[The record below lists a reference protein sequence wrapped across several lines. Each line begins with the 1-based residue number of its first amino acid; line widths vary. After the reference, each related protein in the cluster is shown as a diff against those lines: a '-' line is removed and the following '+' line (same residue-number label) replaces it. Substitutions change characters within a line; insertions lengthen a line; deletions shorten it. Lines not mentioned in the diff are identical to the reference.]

1 MPCDSP
7 GIGYFRA
14 MPAIDSPRRKAY
26 LYMHLSIL
34 LWGLTGVFGRGIKLD
49 AELLVWYRML
59 ITAISMLAYIL
70 YVRKS
75 LSIPRSDLLRLAGIG
90 IVLAVHWVFFYS
102 AIKASNISIALSM
115 LASQGLFTALAEPL
129 VSEKKFRWDEMIFS
143 VTAMLGIW
151 LIFSVE
157 QSYTRGIVYGLLAA
171 FIGAFFNILNKKE
184 VEKHGPVVVSFYEIV
199 IGLLG
204 LTAYL
209 AFYIHQYHPAKL
221 WPDTLD
227 WIQLVV
233 LAVLCTHVTLILS
246 LAALRHL
253 SVFTLNLSINL
264 EPVYT
269 IALAFLIFHENKHLH
284 TGFFIGAAIIMGS
297 VVLET
302 WSQYRRKPIWE

>member
-1 MPCDSP
+1 
-7 GIGYFRA
+7 
-14 MPAIDSPRRKAY
+14 MPAIDTPRRKAY

-34 LWGLTGVFGRGIKLD
+34 LWGLTGVLGRGIQLD

-59 ITAISMLAYIL
+59 ITSISMLAYIL
-70 YVRKS
+70 YARKS
-75 LSIPRSDLLRLAGIG
+75 LRIPRGDLLRLTTIG
-90 IVLAVHWVFFYS
+90 LILAVHWVFFYS

-143 VTAMLGIW
+143 VTAMVGIW

-157 QSYTRGIVYGLLAA
+157 QSYTRGIIYGLLAS

-184 VEKHGPVVVSFYEIV
+184 VEKHGPAVVSFYEIV
-199 IGLLG
+199 IGLAALTLYLG
-204 LTAYL
+204 
-209 AFYIHQYHPAKL
+209 FYIQHYHPAKL
-221 WPDTLD
+221 WPDTTD
-227 WIQLVV
+227 WLLLLV
-233 LAVLCTHVTLILS
+233 LAIVCTHVTLILS

-264 EPVYT
+264 EPVYA
-269 IALAFLIFHENKHLH
+269 IALAFLIYHENEHLH
-284 TGFFIGAAIIMGS
+284 TGFFVGAAIIMGS

-302 WSQYRRKPIWE
+302 WSQYRSKGAATR

>member
-1 MPCDSP
+1 MA
-7 GIGYFRA
+7 YFRA
-14 MPAIDSPRRKAY
+14 MFALDTPKRKAY

-34 LWGLTGVFGRGIKLD
+34 LWGLTGVFGRGIHLD

-59 ITAISMLAYIL
+59 ITAISMFTFIL
-70 YVRKS
+70 FTKTS
-75 LSIPRSDLLRLAGIG
+75 LRVSRTSFFKLAGIG
-90 IVLAVHWVFFYS
+90 TVLAIHWVFFYS

-129 VSEKKFRWDEMIFS
+129 VSKKKFKWDELIFS
-143 VTAMLGIW
+143 VTAMIGIW

-157 QSYTRGIVYGLLAA
+157 KSYTRGIIYGLLAS
-171 FIGAFFNILNKKE
+171 FIGAFFNILNKKVVDE
-184 VEKHGPVVVSFYEIV
+184 HGPALVSFYEILV
-199 IGLLG
+199 GFVVLSLYMPIFIHYSQPVKLLPN
-204 LTAYL
+204 A
-209 AFYIHQYHPAKL
+209 
-221 WPDTLD
+221 LD
-227 WIQLVV
+227 WVQLIV
-233 LAVLCTHVTLILS
+233 LAVLCTHVTLVLS

-284 TGFFIGAAIIMGS
+284 TGFFIGAAIIMSS

-302 WSQYRRKPIWE
+302 YFQSRSKP

>member
-1 MPCDSP
+1 MSCDSP

-204 LTAYL
+204 LSGYL

-221 WPDTLD
+221 WPDTPD

-302 WSQYRRKPIWE
+302 WSQYRRKPILE

>member
-1 MPCDSP
+1 
-7 GIGYFRA
+7 
-14 MPAIDSPRRKAY
+14 MPAIDTPRRKAY

-59 ITAISMLAYIL
+59 ITAVSMLLYIL

-75 LSIPRSDLLRLAGIG
+75 LRIPRADLLRLAGIG

-143 VTAMLGIW
+143 ATAMAGIW

-157 QSYTRGIVYGLLAA
+157 SGYARGIIYGLIAS
-171 FIGAFFNILNKKE
+171 FVGAFFNILNKKE
-184 VEKHGPVVVSFYEIV
+184 VEKHGPVVVSFYEIL
-199 IGLLG
+199 IGFLG

-209 AFYIHQYHPAKL
+209 AFYIQQYHPAKV

-227 WIQLVV
+227 WVQLVV
-233 LAVLCTHVTLILS
+233 LAVLCTHVTLVLS

-264 EPVYT
+264 EPIYT
-269 IALAFLIFHENKHLH
+269 IALAFLIFHENEHLH
-284 TGFFIGAAIIMGS
+284 TGFFIGATIIMGS

-302 WSQYRRKPIWE
+302 WSQYRRKPVLE